1 MTVKIALDAMGGDYA
16 PGEVVKGAVIAAR
29 EYNVSLLLVGK
40 EAQIRD
46 ELSKYNTKNL
56 DIEIKNTDEVIE
68 MNEPPGKALRTKKNA
83 SIVLAVQAVANGEAQ
98 AVVAAGSTGAAMAAS
113 LLGLGRLPGIDRP
126 AISCVLPSI
135 QKPVV
140 LIDAG
145 ANSDCDAKMLYQ
157 FAIMGRIFAKSVLG
171 YENPSVGIMNI
182 GEEEGKGNELVKEAY
197 NIMKSHKENLN
208 FIGNIEGRD
217 IIKGDCHVI
226 VCDGFVGNV
235 ILKAVEGVGTMLFKL
250 IKEQFE
256 ANIFTKMLGL
266 MVKPLFKNVMAKV
279 NYEEYGGAL
288 LLGVKGVTVISHG
301 SSKAYAIKN
310 AIRVAKEAVENDI
323 NGKIIATY
331 EKNAL

>member
-16 PGEVVKGAVIAAR
+16 PTEVVKGAVIAAR
-29 EYNVSLLLVGK
+29 EYKISLLLVGK
-40 EAQIRD
+40 EDLIRD
-46 ELSKYNTKNL
+46 ELSKYNTKDL
-56 DIEIKNTDEVIE
+56 DIDIKHTDEVIE
-68 MNEPPGKALRTKKNA
+68 MNESPGKALRTKKNA

-126 AISCVLPSI
+126 AISCVLPSTK
-135 QKPVV
+135 KPVV

-145 ANSDCDAKMLYQ
+145 ANSDCDPKMLYQ

-171 YENPSVGIMNI
+171 YENPTVGIMNI

-197 NIMKSHKENLN
+197 NLMKSHKESLN

-217 IIKGDCHVI
+217 IVKGDCQVI

-235 ILKAVEGVGTMLFKL
+235 ILKAVEGVGAMLFKL
-250 IKEQFE
+250 IKEQFN
-256 ANIFTKMLGL
+256 ASIFTKILGL
-266 MVKPLFKNVMAKV
+266 MVKPLFKNIMTKV

-331 EKNAL
+331 EKNSL